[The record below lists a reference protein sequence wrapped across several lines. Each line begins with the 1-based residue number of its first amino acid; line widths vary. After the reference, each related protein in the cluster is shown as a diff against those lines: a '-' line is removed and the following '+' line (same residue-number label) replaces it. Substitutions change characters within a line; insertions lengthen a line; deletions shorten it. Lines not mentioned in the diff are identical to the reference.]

1 MNAGKKAIA
10 VLGAGLSALYLLNPT
25 AGLGELIPDIVP
37 LVGNLDEVVAT
48 LVLMK
53 CLTTLGIDTSRLM
66 GRRPTAEK
74 SP

>member
-10 VLGAGLSALYLLNPT
+10 VLGAGLSALYLLNLT
-25 AGLGELIPDIVP
+25 AGLGEAIPDIVP
-37 LVGNLDEVVAT
+37 LAGNIDEVVAT
-48 LVLMK
+48 LVLMR
-53 CLTTLGIDTSRLM
+53 CLASLGIDTSRLT

>member
-10 VLGAGLSALYLLNPT
+10 VLGAGLSALYLLNPF
-25 AGLGELIPDIVP
+25 AGFIEFIPDNMP
-37 LVGNLDEVVAT
+37 FVGNIDEVVAT

-66 GRRPTAEK
+66 GRRPNSEK

>member
-10 VLGAGLSALYLLNPT
+10 VLGAGLSALYLLNLT
-25 AGLGELIPDIVP
+25 FGVGEVIPDNLP
-37 LVGNLDEVVAT
+37 FAGNIDEVVAT

-53 CLTTLGIDTSRLM
+53 CLTTLGIDTSRLL
-66 GRRPTAEK
+66 GRRPNSEK